1 MQRQMWKGCRQ
12 REWAILDQ
20 ERARELQESQRSL
33 DSVIRSATKDWRQKY
48 LKLVI
53 ANQGWKRRQEAL
65 KLKPKRDI
73 LQSVRQQQEK
83 DRLAKKGSK
92 SKKSKC
98 DSDRRRPVYRVAL
111 LVGAKGEAA
120 VEASHGSHPA
130 STRGL
135 YVVLC
140 ESVTRLFANRGRLTW
155 RRHEYVVCLCGCLV
169 AGELWRCGRSWAR
182 TCSGRKRRA
191 WRA

>member
-33 DSVIRSATKDWRQKY
+33 DSVIRNATKDWRQKY

-73 LQSVRQQQEK
+73 MQSVRQQQEK

-98 DSDRRRPVYRVAL
+98 DSDRPR
-111 LVGAKGEAA
+111 LV
-120 VEASHGSHPA
+120 
-130 STRGL
+130 
-135 YVVLC
+135 
-140 ESVTRLFANRGRLTW
+140 
-155 RRHEYVVCLCGCLV
+155 
-169 AGELWRCGRSWAR
+169 
-182 TCSGRKRRA
+182 
-191 WRA
+191 